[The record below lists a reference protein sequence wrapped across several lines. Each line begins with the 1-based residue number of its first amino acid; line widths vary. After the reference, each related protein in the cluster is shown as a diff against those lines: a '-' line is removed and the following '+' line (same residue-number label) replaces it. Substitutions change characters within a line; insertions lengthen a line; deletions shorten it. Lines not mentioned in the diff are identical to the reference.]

1 VFFGILVDSYW
12 QFASDGCEMC
22 MDVVRNCCGPCEA
35 MAPIALSVGGFPL
48 SVNLFGQV
56 KTREPPVGVVIASLG
71 DRRPR
76 YRAMILS
83 RRTCDD

>member
-48 SVNLFGQV
+48 SGNLFAQV
-56 KTREPPVGVVIASLG
+56 NIGWSPGGVVIASLG
-71 DRRPR
+71 DRRHW
-76 YRAMILS
+76 YRAISLS
-83 RRTCDD
+83 RRTYGD